1 MIKDLKM
8 DPNLQIQNKKLELIQ
23 WLSTIEDLNFLEKIS
38 DLISRENKK
47 DWADQIS
54 DTERQS
60 IEKGIAQA
68 DAGKL
73 NPHSKAR
80 EIYRKRI

>member
-1 MIKDLKM
+1 M
-8 DPNLQIQNKKLELIQ
+8 DTDLQIQNKKLELIQ

-38 DLISRENKK
+38 EFISREDKK

>member
-1 MIKDLKM
+1 MNTD
-8 DPNLQIQNKKLELIQ
+8 LQIQNKKLELIQ
-23 WLSTIEDLNFLEKIS
+23 WLSTIEDLNFLDKIS
-38 DLISRENKK
+38 DMISRERKK
-47 DWADQIS
+47 DWWDEIS
-54 DTERQS
+54 EAEKQS

-80 EIYRKRI
+80 KIYGKSF

>member
-1 MIKDLKM
+1 MATNVK
-8 DPNLQIQNKKLELIQ
+8 IQEQKIELIQ

-38 DLISRENKK
+38 EFISRENKK

-80 EIYRKRI
+80 EIYGKRI

>member
-1 MIKDLKM
+1 MNTD
-8 DPNLQIQNKKLELIQ
+8 LQIQNKKLELIQ
-23 WLSTIEDLNFLEKIS
+23 WLSTIEDLNFLDKIS
-38 DLISRENKK
+38 DMISRERKK
-47 DWADQIS
+47 DWSDEIS
-54 DTERQS
+54 EAEKQS

-80 EIYRKRI
+80 KIYGK

>member
-1 MIKDLKM
+1 M
-8 DPNLQIQNKKLELIQ
+8 DTKLQIQNKKLELIQ

-38 DLISRENKK
+38 DLIRENKK

-54 DTERQS
+54 DAERQS

-80 EIYRKRI
+80 ESYGKRIRNSVD